1 MTGHT
6 SYTPPAAAR
15 VTLSGRRQTPC
26 RNQQPEPLWRLAW
39 AVCVGMRMHGPEG
52 GGAQQCAPP
61 TRHISP
67 WPGGWDGDRGEGLL
81 VTAPERGLAA
91 WGTAVGSAAGRGEV
105 PLADRAG
112 HRRGIVP
119 RRHDGRFL
127 APRRLVGVQ
136 LDHQAA
142 ASALR

>member
-26 RNQQPEPLWRLAW
+26 RNQQPEPPWRLAW

-61 TRHISP
+61 TRQR
-67 WPGGWDGDRGEGLL
+67 RGRVSNRVINEAFVAARDAAALPAELDLHCLRHSYVTHL
-81 VTAPERGLAA
+81 VEFDYPERF
-91 WGTAVGSAAGRGEV
+91 V
-105 PLADRAG
+105 
-112 HRRGIVP
+112 
-119 RRHDGRFL
+119 
-127 APRRLVGVQ
+127 
-136 LDHQAA
+136 
-142 ASALR
+142 